1 VKVTPLEIPELLL
14 IEPRVF
20 GDQRGYFS
28 ETWSEAKFTAAGIGA
43 PFVQDNVSLSAR
55 GTLRGLHLQNPHGQ
69 GKLVM
74 ALTGAVFDVAVDV
87 RVGSPT
93 FGRWVG
99 RELNE
104 ENHLQL
110 YIPPGFAHGF
120 VVLSETAH
128 FAYKCTDGY
137 HPEAEC
143 SVRYDDPDVGIS
155 WPPGSFTLSP
165 KDEAAPFLREI
176 PRERLPQ
183 YGAR

>member
-1 VKVTPLEIPELLL
+1 MKVTPLEIPEVLL

-20 GDQRGYFS
+20 GDHRGYFF
-28 ETWSEAKFTAAGIGA
+28 ETWSAAKFASAGIDA
-43 PFVQDNVSLSAR
+43 PFVQDNVSHSAR
-55 GTLRGLHLQNPHGQ
+55 GTLRGLHLQNPRGQ

-120 VVLSETAH
+120 VVLSATAH
-128 FAYKCTDGY
+128 FAYKCTDSY
-137 HPEAEC
+137 HPEAEH
-143 SVRYDDPDVGIS
+143 SVRYDDPDVGIT
-155 WPPGSFTLSP
+155 WPEGSFTLSP

-176 PRERLPQ
+176 ARERLPR
-183 YGAR
+183 YGAP